1 MSDDKISS
9 PPEIDASQVDSP
21 FKNIVKQFDVSQ
33 QPAAKA
39 GPTGTNSVQ
48 VDPGGRTFPTIAAAL
63 ASITDNRLQKQYL
76 LTLSPG
82 TFNEQVTMK
91 PYVYL
96 QGAGIDQT
104 TVTFPATAD
113 FYARG
118 TIIGCSNSGIGN
130 MTVSSLGGSWGSWTT
145 ALNIMG
151 SSPFYADNVALISD
165 DQGNAGINSETVSVN
180 WSAAPQPASQVYISY
195 SLVLSNMQSN
205 QSVAVA
211 MIVNG
216 LGNTQL
222 IESKVVARG
231 GSQSFGAQSNG
242 GGNVTLFNCYAEG
255 GTFCLNIP
263 DNSSTLIAT
272 NCQTKGPIGQGVQIF
287 NNPITGGN

>member
-96 QGAGIDQT
+96 QGSGIDQT

-130 MTVSSLGGSWGSWTT
+130 MTVSSLGGTWGYWTT

-151 SSPFYADNVALISD
+151 SSPFYV
-165 DQGNAGINSETVSVN
+165 DQCRSH
-180 WSAAPQPASQVYISY
+180 
-195 SLVLSNMQSN
+195 
-205 QSVAVA
+205 
-211 MIVNG
+211 
-216 LGNTQL
+216 
-222 IESKVVARG
+222 R
-231 GSQSFGAQSNG
+231 
-242 GGNVTLFNCYAEG
+242 
-255 GTFCLNIP
+255 
-263 DNSSTLIAT
+263 
-272 NCQTKGPIGQGVQIF
+272 
-287 NNPITGGN
+287 